1 MAACRRPTSLPTS
14 FPGIVFGPAALN
26 LPIEGVST
34 LPAFTITR
42 QIDAPVE
49 KVWEVLHDFGDIQRW
64 NPGVKTSALTSEGPV
79 TEGST
84 RSCEFAPFGSV
95 NERVAAHEEHERLTV
110 HIYEAF
116 KLPISSAIADFNI
129 APNDRGTELTL
140 NYSYEPNFLGKLLK
154 GYTHKQMTKGIG
166 GLAKSLAVESERL
179 ASV

>member
-1 MAACRRPTSLPTS
+1 MP
-14 FPGIVFGPAALN
+14 
-26 LPIEGVST
+26 E
-34 LPAFTITR
+34 FTINR

-79 TEGST
+79 AEGST

-95 NERVAAHEEHERLTV
+95 NERVAAHHEHERLTV

-116 KLPISSAIADFNI
+116 KLPISSAVADFNI
-129 APNDRGTELTL
+129 APDGAATQLTL
-140 NYSYEPNFLGKLLK
+140 NYSYEPNLLGKMMK
-154 GYTHKQMTKGIG
+154 GYTHKQMVKGIG

-179 ASV
+179 ANV